1 MTATTLEPGFIFSQH
16 SLTDFLDCPRRF
28 FLRYIRKQAWPLLEV
43 APMGMDALTYRE
55 YLRKGALLHQW
66 IERYW
71 LGVPSPQ
78 SPLPSDGAG
87 DSGLAINDAELSVWW
102 TRFLATDFSALPPQR
117 TPELELVAPLG
128 EFRLYARFD
137 LLAAGGAGRPL
148 TIVDWK
154 TLRGDRAP
162 GYDFLK
168 RRVQTRVYL
177 YVLATAGG
185 PYAHEGD
192 GNQSVEAG
200 SCEMRYWLA
209 NFPEQPW
216 VDIGYSPAEY
226 RADYERL
233 LGVARDIASRSDEA
247 AFEKTADER
256 HCAVCTYRTL
266 CHRASASGLDMPAAD
281 AEARVIDLSDVQE
294 LEY

>member
-1 MTATTLEPGFIFSQH
+1 MNATALDPGFIFSQH
-16 SLTDFLDCPRRF
+16 SLTDFNDCPRRF

-43 APMGMDALTYRE
+43 APLGMDALTYRE
-55 YLRKGALLHQW
+55 YLRKGAQLHQW

-71 LGVPSPQ
+71 LGVPSPE
-78 SPLPSDGAG
+78 SVVPSV
-87 DSGLAINDAELSVWW
+87 DSTSFLGTRDAELSVWW
-102 TRFLATDFSALPPQR
+102 SRFLATDFSSLPPQR
-117 TPELELVAPLG
+117 VPELELVAPLG

-137 LLAAGGAGRPL
+137 LLASGGAGQPL

-154 TLRGDRAP
+154 TLRGERAP

-168 RRVQTRVYL
+168 QRVQTRVYL
-177 YVLATAGG
+177 YVLATAGE
-185 PYAHEGD
+185 PYATDVRADHGLD
-192 GNQSVEAG
+192 AG

-216 VDIGYSPAEY
+216 VEIGYSPAEY

-233 LGVARDIASRSDEA
+233 LALARDIASRPDES

-266 CHRASASGLDMPAAD
+266 CHRGSAGGLDMPVAD

>member
-16 SLTDFLDCPRRF
+16 SLTDFQDCPRRF

-43 APMGMDALTYRE
+43 APLGMDALTYRE

-71 LGVPSPQ
+71 LGVPSVESQAQGNDPV
-78 SPLPSDGAG
+78 SPPGTD
-87 DSGLAINDAELSVWW
+87 DAELSVWW
-102 TRFLATDFSALPPQR
+102 SRFLATDFSTLPPQR
-117 TPELELVAPLG
+117 VPELELVAPLG

-137 LLAAGGAGRPL
+137 LLASGGAGQPL

-154 TLRGDRAP
+154 TLRGERAP

-168 RRVQTRVYL
+168 HRVQTRVYL

-185 PYAHEGD
+185 PYAHESD
-192 GNQSVEAG
+192 GNQSIEAG

-216 VDIGYSPAEY
+216 VEIGYSPAEY

-233 LGVARDIASRSDEA
+233 LAVARDIASRPDEA

-266 CHRASASGLDMPAAD
+266 CHRGSGVGQDWPAAD